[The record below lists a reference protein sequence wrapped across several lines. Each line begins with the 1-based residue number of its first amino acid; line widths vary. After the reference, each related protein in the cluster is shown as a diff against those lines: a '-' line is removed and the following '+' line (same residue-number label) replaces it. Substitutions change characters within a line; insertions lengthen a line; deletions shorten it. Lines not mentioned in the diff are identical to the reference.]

1 MNIHLV
7 PMGAPVPYLMET
19 TTESPPPP
27 LPEGVPRFHAAPHL
41 LPGVQV
47 QAPPLHPAGVH
58 PRPARGR
65 HRPKLTHIIPRDK
78 AIIQN
83 IQQSIQI
90 VALIQARMA
99 PRPPSPP
106 APPPA
111 PRVDPPYRPLLKKW
125 MT

>member
-1 MNIHLV
+1 MEV
-7 PMGAPVPYLMET
+7 PVPYLTET
-19 TTESPPPP
+19 TTESPPPL
-27 LPEGVPRFHAAPHL
+27 LPEGVPRFHAAPPP

-65 HRPKLTHIIPRDK
+65 HRLKLTHTIPRGK

-111 PRVDPPYRPLLKKW
+111 RRVDPPYRPLLKKW

>member
-1 MNIHLV
+1 
-7 PMGAPVPYLMET
+7 VPYLMET
-19 TTESPPPP
+19 TTESLPPP
-27 LPEGVPRFHAAPHL
+27 LPEGGPQFHAAPPPR
-41 LPGVQV
+41 PGVQV

-65 HRPKLTHIIPRDK
+65 HLPKLTHIIPRDK

-99 PRPPSPP
+99 PQPPSPP